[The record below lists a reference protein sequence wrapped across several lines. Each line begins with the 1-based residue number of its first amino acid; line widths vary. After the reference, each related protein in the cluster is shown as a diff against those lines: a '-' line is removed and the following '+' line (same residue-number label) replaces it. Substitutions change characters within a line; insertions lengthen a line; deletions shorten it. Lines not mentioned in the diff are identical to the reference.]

1 MPQWRGAER
10 SLSCRNLDT
19 SSACALSD
27 CYTNSHSHQDTAI
40 KIEAAARKALLASN
54 TSHEHL
60 WHLLRGKEASEARRE
75 LEDR

>member
-1 MPQWRGAER
+1 M
-10 SLSCRNLDT
+10 
-19 SSACALSD
+19 
-27 CYTNSHSHQDTAI
+27 AI